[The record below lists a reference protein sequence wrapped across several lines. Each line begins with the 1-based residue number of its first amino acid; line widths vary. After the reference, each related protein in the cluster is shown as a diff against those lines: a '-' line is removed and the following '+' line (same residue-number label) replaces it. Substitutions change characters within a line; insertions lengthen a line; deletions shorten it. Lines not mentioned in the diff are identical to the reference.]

1 MVSIVVEYYG
11 EASNLLFRARSSI
24 VQTIMKVVDTVHRIE
39 TCSLRS
45 RRALTSF
52 TQEIGN
58 ALNFV
63 GWARLS
69 LADIDY
75 LRDRSLLTNTL
86 DNQRWVEITLTLIQA
101 ISIGADL

>member
-1 MVSIVVEYYG
+1 MAE
-11 EASNLLFRARSSI
+11 RATYFLE
-24 VQTIMKVVDTVHRIE
+24 QDTVHRTE

-45 RRALTSF
+45 QRALTSF
-52 TQEIGN
+52 TQGIGN

-63 GWARLS
+63 GWARLP

-75 LRDRSLLTNTL
+75 LRDRSLLNNTL

-101 ISIGADL
+101 INIGADL